1 MKILLFLGLAVI
13 EYIIIN
19 FLTTKITKLKE
30 YVTINYSSFEF
41 CDIGEKPYGLNILIK
56 IICPTIFIIILSGI
70 FYNLKISAFV
80 EDIYWITIFYFLIR
94 WFMIICILS
103 RKELINWKEEILVFT
118 ITISINLLL
127 YYFFIKKT
135 TQIFISIDELRD
147 AIWISIITF
156 TIVIIRNFIYN
167 YVYID
172 NYNLEDRKENYILKK
187 YEYFRNKY
195 EDIIT
200 TKNKELHKIVYA
212 IMIYENFNR
221 PLLIRIIE
229 KTKFLITGKATLGV
243 MQVSSRVLINDR
255 TSVKLGYEILKK
267 RYFYNKKHIKEKD
280 ELLSETISSYNYGE
294 KYLNE
299 VLYIK
304 EILEKNI

>member
-1 MKILLFLGLAVI
+1 MKILLFLGLAII

-19 FLTTKITKLKE
+19 FLTAKITKLKE

-41 CDIGEKPYGLNILIK
+41 ADIGEKPYGLNILIR

-70 FYNLKISAFV
+70 FYNFGINSFV
-80 EDIYWITIFYFLIR
+80 EEIYLITIFYFLIR
-94 WFMIICILS
+94 WFVIIAIFC
-103 RKELINWKEEILVFT
+103 RKELTNWKEEIFIFI

-127 YYFFIKKT
+127 YCFFIKKT

-156 TIVIIRNFIYN
+156 TIVIIRDFIYK

-172 NYNLEDRKENYILKK
+172 NYKLETRKEKYILKK
-187 YEYFRNKY
+187 YEYFRNEY

-221 PLLIRIIE
+221 PFLIRIIE

-243 MQVSSRVLINDR
+243 MQVSSRVFINDR
-255 TSVKLGYEILKK
+255 TSVKLGYRILKK
-267 RYFYNKKHIKEKD
+267 SYFDKKKEIKEKD
-280 ELLSETISSYNYGE
+280 KLLSETISSYNYGE

-304 EILEKNI
+304 EILDKSI

>member
-41 CDIGEKPYGLNILIK
+41 SDIGAKPYGLNILIK
-56 IICPTIFIIILSGI
+56 IICPTIFIIILAGI
-70 FYNLKISAFV
+70 FYNFKLNSFV
-80 EDIYWITIFYFLIR
+80 EDIYLITIFYFLIR
-94 WFMIICILS
+94 WFIIIGVLS
-103 RKELINWKEEILVFT
+103 RKELTNWNREIVIFI
-118 ITISINLLL
+118 ITISINLFL

-135 TQIFISIDELRD
+135 TQIFISLDELRD

-156 TIVIIRNFIYN
+156 IIVIIRDFVYN
-167 YVYID
+167 YIYID
-172 NYNLEDRKENYILKK
+172 NDKQEYRKEKYILKK

-195 EDIIT
+195 DDIIT
-200 TKNKELHKIVYA
+200 TKNKELHEIVYA

-221 PLLIRIIE
+221 PFLIRIVE
-229 KTKFLITGKATLGV
+229 KIKLLFAGEATLGI
-243 MQVSSRVLINDR
+243 MQVSSRVPINDR
-255 TSVKLGYEILKK
+255 TSVKLGYQILKK
-267 RYFYNKKHIKEKD
+267 SYFDNRKHIKEKD
-280 ELLSETISSYNYGE
+280 KILRETVSSYNYGE

-304 EILEKNI
+304 EIISNM

>member
-19 FLTTKITKLKE
+19 FLITKITKLKE

-41 CDIGEKPYGLNILIK
+41 SDIGAKPYGLNILIK
-56 IICPTIFIIILSGI
+56 IICPTIFIIILAGI
-70 FYNLKISAFV
+70 FYNFKLNSFV
-80 EDIYWITIFYFLIR
+80 EDIYLITIFYFLIR
-94 WFMIICILS
+94 WFIIIGVLS
-103 RKELINWKEEILVFT
+103 RKELTNWNIEIVIFI
-118 ITISINLLL
+118 ITISINLFL

-135 TQIFISIDELRD
+135 TQIFISLDELRD

-156 TIVIIRNFIYN
+156 IIVIIRDFVYN
-167 YVYID
+167 YIYID
-172 NYNLEDRKENYILKK
+172 NDKQEYRKEKYILKK

-195 EDIIT
+195 DDIIT
-200 TKNKELHKIVYA
+200 TKNKELHEIVYA

-221 PLLIRIIE
+221 PFLIRIVE
-229 KTKFLITGKATLGV
+229 KIKLLFAGEATLGI
-243 MQVSSRVLINDR
+243 MQVSSRVPINDR
-255 TSVKLGYEILKK
+255 TSVKLGYQILKK
-267 RYFYNKKHIKEKD
+267 SYFDNRKHIKEKD
-280 ELLSETISSYNYGE
+280 RILRETVSSYNYGE

-304 EILEKNI
+304 EIISNM

>member
-41 CDIGEKPYGLNILIK
+41 SDIGAKPYGLNILIK
-56 IICPTIFIIILSGI
+56 IICPTIFIIILAGI
-70 FYNLKISAFV
+70 FYNFKLNSFV
-80 EDIYWITIFYFLIR
+80 EDIYLITIFYFLIR
-94 WFMIICILS
+94 WFIIIGVLS
-103 RKELINWKEEILVFT
+103 RKELTNWNREIVIFI
-118 ITISINLLL
+118 ITISINLFL

-135 TQIFISIDELRD
+135 TQIFISLDELRD

-156 TIVIIRNFIYN
+156 IIVIIRDFVYN
-167 YVYID
+167 YIYID
-172 NYNLEDRKENYILKK
+172 NDKQEYRKEKYILKK

-195 EDIIT
+195 DDIIT
-200 TKNKELHKIVYA
+200 TKNKELHEIVYA

-221 PLLIRIIE
+221 PFLIRIIE
-229 KTKFLITGKATLGV
+229 KIKLLFAGEATLGI
-243 MQVSSRVLINDR
+243 MQVSSRVPINDR
-255 TSVKLGYEILKK
+255 TSVKLGYQILKK
-267 RYFYNKKHIKEKD
+267 SYFDNRKHIKEKD
-280 ELLSETISSYNYGE
+280 RILRETVSSYNYGE

-304 EILEKNI
+304 EIISNM